1 MLPTDA
7 GNLVTIKKHGKGNTK
22 YYAVYIASPVIKYE
36 KAKLLQGW
44 GWVEEKEYF
53 FRNYTSAFAYRK
65 DGVTSLTSQI
75 KHNSPELRLS
85 APMSEVSNKSEYNA
99 DNFRGI

>member
-1 MLPTDA
+1 MLPTDT

-22 YYAVYIASPVIKYE
+22 YYAVSIASPVINE
-36 KAKLLQGW
+36 DNQ
-44 GWVEEKEYF
+44 YF
-53 FRNYTSAFAYRK
+53 FREYTSAFTYRK
-65 DGVTSLTSQI
+65 DGVASLTSQV

-99 DNFRGI
+99 DHFRGI